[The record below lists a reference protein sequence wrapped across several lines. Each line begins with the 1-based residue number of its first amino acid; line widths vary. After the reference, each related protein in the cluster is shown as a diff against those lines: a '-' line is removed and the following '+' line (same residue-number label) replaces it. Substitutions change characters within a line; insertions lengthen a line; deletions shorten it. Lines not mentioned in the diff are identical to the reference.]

1 MRELVKRFGADVSG
15 AAAVEY
21 GLIAAGLSMAIVT
34 VLQGIGARLALTSDS
49 VQVAMR

>member
-1 MRELVKRFGADVSG
+1 MRGLLKRFGADVSG

-34 VLQGIGARLALTSDS
+34 VLQGIGARLSMTSDG
-49 VQVAMR
+49 VQVSMR